1 MTERARLGDKQET
14 RQAIIATAL
23 DLIQRDGPDRF
34 SLREIARRIGYSPA
48 GLYEYFDGKAEIV
61 QAVRERAM
69 KEFLDAMRSVPQDLP
84 SDDYLVRLGLAYI
97 GFATRHPQEFLLLLT
112 HLRGVVEES
121 ETERDL
127 SQGSYWYLDHAIER
141 AIEDDVIRPDVGLQK
156 DEAAYAMWSLA
167 HGMAM
172 LQVSYL
178 RELNLDFERVDATAL
193 RALVAGLG
201 AP

>member
-14 RQAIIATAL
+14 REAIIATAL

-48 GLYEYFDGKAEIV
+48 GLYEYFAGKAEIV
-61 QAVRERAM
+61 QAVRERALE
-69 KEFLDAMRSVPQDLP
+69 KFLDAMRLVPQDLP
-84 SDDYLVRLGLAYI
+84 SDDYLVQLGLAYI
-97 GFATRHPQEFLLLLT
+97 GFANRHPQEFLLLLT
-112 HLRGVVEES
+112 HLRGVVK
-121 ETERDL
+121 ETEIEREL

-141 AIEDDVIRPDVGLQK
+141 AIEDGVIRVDAGLQK
-156 DEAAYAMWSLA
+156 DEAAYAMWSLV

-178 RELNLDFERVDATAL
+178 RDMELEYDRVDAAAL
-193 RALVAGLG
+193 RALVKGLG
-201 AP
+201 AA